1 MNIFFFGDSICFGQG
16 VSHHEAWVFKIAKS
30 LDALAKKHHT
40 PLLVI
45 NSSVNGN
52 TTRQALERMTYDVLS
67 HGVDIIVI
75 QFGMNDCNLWE
86 SDKSYPRVS
95 KKSFEANL
103 HEIADRAKL
112 FGAQKIYIN
121 TNHPTK
127 RTRKFP
133 HAAISYEESNRQYNE
148 IIRKVAQDRSDM
160 ELNDV
165 EKLFKDH
172 IKKRRFSLGD
182 MLLSDGVH
190 PNTYG
195 HKLYFQAIFPK
206 LKKSI
211 EDLI

>member
-1 MNIFFFGDSICFGQG
+1 MNIFFFGDSICFGQD
-16 VSHHEAWVFKIAKS
+16 VSPHKSWVFKISKS
-30 LDALAKKHHT
+30 LEALFRKYHT

-52 TTRQALERMTYDVLS
+52 TTRQALERMAYDVLS

-75 QFGMNDCNLWE
+75 QFGMNDCNFWQ
-86 SDKSYPRVS
+86 SDKGHPRVS
-95 KKSFEANL
+95 QKSFEANL
-103 HEIADRAKL
+103 HEMIDRAKL

-133 HAAISYEESNRQYNE
+133 HASVSYEESNRAYNR
-148 IIRKVAQDRSDM
+148 IIRKVAQDRNDV
-160 ELNDV
+160 ELNDI
-165 EKLFKDH
+165 EKLF
-172 IKKRRFSLGD
+172 RGVSLSD
-182 MLLSDGVH
+182 MLLPGSIH

-195 HKLYFQAIFPK
+195 HQLYFKAILPK

-211 EDLI
+211 KELI

>member
-1 MNIFFFGDSICFGQG
+1 MNIFFFGDSICAGQG
-16 VSHHEAWVFKIAKS
+16 ISHHKAWVFKIARS
-30 LDALAKKHHT
+30 LDKLAEKYQV

-86 SDKSYPRVS
+86 SDKGYSRVS
-95 KKSFEANL
+95 KKAFEANL

-127 RTRKFP
+127 RTRKFL

-148 IIRKVAQDRSDM
+148 IIRKVVQDRSDM
-160 ELNDV
+160 ELNDI
-165 EKLFKDH
+165 EKLFKEH
-172 IKKRRFSLGD
+172 IKKGKSSLSD
-182 MLLSDGVH
+182 MLLSDGLH
-190 PNTYG
+190 PNIYG
-195 HKLYFQAIFPK
+195 YELYFKAILPK
-206 LKKSI
+206 LKNSI
-211 EDLI
+211 KKLI

>member
-16 VSHHEAWVFKIAKS
+16 VSHHQSWVFKISRS
-30 LDALAKKHHT
+30 LDTLAKKYHT

-52 TTRQALERMTYDVLS
+52 TTRQALERMAYDVLN

-75 QFGMNDCNLWE
+75 QFGMNDCNYWE
-86 SDKSYPRVS
+86 SDKGHPRVS

-103 HEIADRAKL
+103 HEMIDRAKL

-127 RTRKFP
+127 RIRKFP
-133 HAAISYEESNRQYNE
+133 HAPVSYEESNRQYNR
-148 IIRKVAQDRSDM
+148 IIRKVAQDRNDV
-160 ELNDV
+160 ELNDI
-165 EKLFKDH
+165 EKLFQEV
-172 IKKRRFSLGD
+172 SLKD
-182 MLLSDGVH
+182 MLLSGSVH

-195 HKLYFQAIFPK
+195 HQLYFKAILPK

-211 EDLI
+211 KELI